1 MSIMVVRSAWIQD
14 ESKDGDVN
22 DLSTIKMI
30 SLLEEVLSHNPST
43 LYLLAFS
50 NVFFYLVL
58 AFIYACMCMFSFTK
72 FMGVIAID
80 VL

>member
-1 MSIMVVRSAWIQD
+1 MSIMVVRSAWIQG

-30 SLLEEVLSHNPST
+30 SLLNGVLSHNPST
-43 LYLLAFS
+43 LYLLAFF

-58 AFIYACMCMFSFTK
+58 AFMYVCMCMLHTK
-72 FMGVIAID
+72 FMGVIAIN
-80 VL
+80 VI